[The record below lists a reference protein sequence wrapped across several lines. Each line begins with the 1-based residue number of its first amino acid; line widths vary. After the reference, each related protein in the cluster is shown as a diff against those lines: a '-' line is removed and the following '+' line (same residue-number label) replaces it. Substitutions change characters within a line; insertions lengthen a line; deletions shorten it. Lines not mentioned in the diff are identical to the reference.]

1 MAERSSV
8 RRQFRNRGPRVLPIS
23 RISRRVHQLWQ
34 GDSSDSFHYYI
45 LSYLRTFDIKRSS
58 LVENLF
64 EDSKS
69 VQERSRWTNN
79 DERGMDHVQQ
89 GTIELLPSRRISF
102 LLRRNSRRG
111 LSSRGKNRLCDVYHA
126 HVSNIKILCIVSYRF
141 TFTIYF
147 HLTLHS

>member
-8 RRQFRNRGPRVLPIS
+8 RGQFRNRGPRVLSIS
-23 RISRRVHQLWQ
+23 RISRRVHQLRQ
-34 GDSSDSFHYYI
+34 GDSSEFHYYI

-58 LVENLF
+58 LLENLF